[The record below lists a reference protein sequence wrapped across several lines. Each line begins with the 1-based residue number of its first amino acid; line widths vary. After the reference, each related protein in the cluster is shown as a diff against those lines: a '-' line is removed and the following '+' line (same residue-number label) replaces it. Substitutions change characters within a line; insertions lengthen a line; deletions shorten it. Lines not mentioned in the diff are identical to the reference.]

1 MRFLFYP
8 IIESGS
14 LSQVELEKNLFT
26 CLFSRKIMLHTY
38 WISRN
43 FNKMETK
50 NEDKNSIVAQNLTND
65 TKDSISYSRSHWH
78 YAILVDQ
85 STRIVFFFFCIPM
98 AKLFDRFFS
107 REIARAETAIAR
119 DSRYDNSTR
128 ETLKFFSSS
137 NNSLH
142 CDIYLF
148 FFRIFCFHVY
158 LCYNSRSSYR
168 YQFII
173 KKFFSIFLYSMLN
186 DPEEGVHLTRSRWRH
201 LSNLSWIT
209 LTAQR
214 NQI

>member
-1 MRFLFYP
+1 MDHWAKLNWKKICSLVYSRGRLCY
-8 IIESGS
+8 IRIESQGI
-14 LSQVELEKNLFT
+14 LIKWKQKT
-26 CLFSRKIMLHTY
+26 KTKILC
-38 WISRN
+38 
-43 FNKMETK
+43 
-50 NEDKNSIVAQNLTND
+50 IVAQNLTND
-65 TKDSISYSRSHWH
+65 TKISISYSRSHWH
-78 YAILVDQ
+78 YAILVGQ
-85 STRIVFFFFCIPM
+85 STRIVFFFFRIPM

-119 DSRYDNSTR
+119 DNRYDNSTR

>member
-1 MRFLFYP
+1 MDHWAKLNWKKICSLVYSRGRLCY
-8 IIESGS
+8 IRIESQGI
-14 LSQVELEKNLFT
+14 LIKWKQKMKT
-26 CLFSRKIMLHTY
+26 KIPC
-38 WISRN
+38 
-43 FNKMETK
+43 
-50 NEDKNSIVAQNLTND
+50 IVAQNLTND
-65 TKDSISYSRSHWH
+65 TKVSISYSRSHWH
-78 YAILVDQ
+78 YAILVGQ
-85 STRIVFFFFCIPM
+85 STRIVFFFFRIPM

-142 CDIYLF
+142 CGIYLF

-158 LCYNSRSSYR
+158 LYYNSRSSYR